1 MSERP
6 TREEPWNETLI
17 EQTVTYHIEMEGRL
31 VLVEN
36 VPARVNVETGERH
49 FSPET
54 VERLGT
60 ASGMGTMSTGSC
72 DRNPSILSTRR

>member
-1 MSERP
+1 MRD
-6 TREEPWNETLI
+6 EPWSETLI
-17 EQTVTYHIEMEGRL
+17 EQTVTYHIVIEGRL

-54 VERLGT
+54 VKRLQQ
-60 ASGMGTMSTGSC
+60 AVGTMSTGSC
-72 DRNPSILSTRR
+72 DRNPSI